1 MPAYCVNIP
10 PGAPVMARPWPAA
23 RATAG
28 SAGDGVDRVDES
40 RQSSAANSTVS
51 RPPAVSTNGTT
62 GEREWATPT
71 SAVGIQLTGHSPP
84 ALPRVRAWTVRSF
97 DIARM
102 PWPLTVGGATAV
114 PPVA

>member
-10 PGAPVMARPWPAA
+10 PGAPVMARLGPCAGHGRRPVTASIAWTKPA
-23 RATAG
+23 
-28 SAGDGVDRVDES
+28 
-40 RQSSAANSTVS
+40 SSAANSTVLE
-51 RPPAVSTNGTT
+51 PASGITNGTT
-62 GEREWATPT
+62 GERECATPT
-71 SAVGIQLTGHSPP
+71 SSAGIQLAGHSPP